1 MSERQAK
8 FELNKLLRQFTPGS
22 ILHLLA
28 DLHGELAAEARQ
40 QDDAV
45 VYEQCRQVQHTL
57 IVVGMG
63 VDAAKPS

>member
-8 FELNKLLRQFTPGS
+8 VKLTMLLRQFTPGS

-28 DLHGELAAEARQ
+28 DLHGDLADEARQ

-45 VYEQCRQVQHTL
+45 AYEQCRLVQHTL
-57 IVVGMG
+57 IVVGTG
-63 VDAAKPS
+63 VDAARPS

>member
-8 FELNKLLRQFTPGS
+8 LETSKLLRLFTPGS

-28 DLHGELAAEARQ
+28 DLHGDLADEARQ

-45 VYEQCRQVQHTL
+45 AYEQCRLVQHAL
-57 IVVGMG
+57 FVVGLG
-63 VDAAKPS
+63 IDAAKPS